1 MPREDDGDANR
12 AELPALGGIA
22 CKATSGDA
30 GIVGTMVALAPGCST
45 CRVFV
50 RGAELL
56 AALGVRPP
64 IREGRGFC
72 AARALA
78 MILKSVESCSWADG
92 IRGGGGGRGSWT
104 AGGMGMPG
112 SPAPHGFPM
121 FTLMHIGA
129 GAGVGGGGGGAT
141 VGGAVLGHGGRDLD
155 RARTCVDT
163 ARGCRLRRHHG
174 CTCTRVFDLP
184 RVRSRV
190 GHGDGE
196 ALGLH
201 EYDERPSSVG
211 VTGSRTDASPRSR
224 TDSPLLFR

>member
-155 RARTCVDT
+155 RARTRVDT
-163 ARGCRLRRHHG
+163 AGAGVC
-174 CTCTRVFDLP
+174 
-184 RVRSRV
+184 V
-190 GHGDGE
+190 GEGE
-196 ALGLH
+196 ALGLC

-211 VTGSRTDASPRSR
+211 VTGSRTDASPRRR
-224 TDSPLLFR
+224 TDCPLPLTYRNSTAGAARIEAT